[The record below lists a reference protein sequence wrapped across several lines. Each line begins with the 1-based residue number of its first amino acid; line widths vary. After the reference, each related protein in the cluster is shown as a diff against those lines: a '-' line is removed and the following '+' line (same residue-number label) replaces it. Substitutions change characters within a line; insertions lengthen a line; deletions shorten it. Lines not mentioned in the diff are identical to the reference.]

1 MFERP
6 RSGERAVLVRLGFG
20 AAVDPE
26 DLRELEQLARSA
38 GAQPVAT
45 VIGRRERP
53 DPRFFMGSGKADEVR
68 AAAAVSDTA
77 RSVNLQAI
85 VGGDDEADLAAR
97 RSQPIQAR
105 LGVHVEFI
113 AEKGPSP
120 AKGGAGGIEGLAEAR
135 PVEVGYDTEHERPG
149 LPIVASLAAA
159 EESALAVS
167 NPAGK

>member
-53 DPRFFMGSGKADEVR
+53 DPRFFGQR
-68 AAAAVSDTA
+68 
-77 RSVNLQAI
+77 Q
-85 VGGDDEADLAAR
+85 GG
-97 RSQPIQAR
+97 
-105 LGVHVEFI
+105 
-113 AEKGPSP
+113 
-120 AKGGAGGIEGLAEAR
+120 
-135 PVEVGYDTEHERPG
+135 
-149 LPIVASLAAA
+149 
-159 EESALAVS
+159 
-167 NPAGK
+167 